1 MDEMT
6 FAEMSD
12 YLEGMEKNNQDEW
25 EKIRMLMYTI
35 VQVNNTDRIEPS
47 DVISFPWEKTAE
59 KQDDSGDIEELRKRA
74 ENFKK

>member
-35 VQVNNTDRIEPS
+35 VQVNNTDRIEPN
-47 DVISFPWEKTAE
+47 DVISFPWEKIEE